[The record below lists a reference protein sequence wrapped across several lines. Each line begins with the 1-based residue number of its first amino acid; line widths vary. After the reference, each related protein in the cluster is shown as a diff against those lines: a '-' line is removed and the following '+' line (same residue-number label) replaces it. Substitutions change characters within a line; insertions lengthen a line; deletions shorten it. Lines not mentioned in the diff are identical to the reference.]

1 MWHAVT
7 PVALGYDPILYES
20 PERKNVL
27 VLNAGP
33 ANVAA
38 VSWSESKPDDQAKPT
53 IRVELRSG
61 DQRVIG
67 GCLVRVQFVSS
78 PLPKEFAAVA
88 WQVLP

>member
-20 PERKNVL
+20 LEPKNVL

-38 VSWSESKPDDQAKPT
+38 VSWPESKAYETNPT
-53 IRVELRSG
+53 IRVELRPG

-67 GCLVRVQFVSS
+67 GCLVRVQLAPS
-78 PLPKEFAAVA
+78 PPPAQFAAVA